1 MFQVNEKNLSRCKIP
16 MELKTGRSSFSAEHK
31 GQLTL
36 YSMMMSHSKQGSDSE
51 ASPGGLLL
59 YLKDGAIQHVPAGI
73 QEKQALIQLRNEMV
87 HFLTA
92 PTTKSTD
99 GSVNEA
105 ILPPRI
111 DRIQACAKCPHVV
124 ECTIYQVMTSLT
136 NLTTNLYYATL
147 VNDSVF
153 PVR

>member
-1 MFQVNEKNLSRCKIP
+1 MFQVNEEKLEHTKIP

-36 YSMMMSHSKQGSDSE
+36 YSMMMSHNKKGSDCE

-87 HFLTA
+87 HYLTA

-99 GSVNEA
+99 GSINEA
-105 ILPPRI
+105 ILPPPI
-111 DRIQACAKCPHVV
+111 DRIQACAKCPFVT
-124 ECTIYQVMTSLT
+124 ECTIYQVICC
-136 NLTTNLYYATL
+136 
-147 VNDSVF
+147 
-153 PVR
+153 